1 MDKIL
6 CIYLSTLF
14 SQQCFK
20 LQQFLTAL
28 EMDDLPIVGRRIFK
42 VSSSA
47 ALSFLLSDLILFAP
61 VLRCSIVGHIVVTVV
76 ILPTLFGVI

>member
-1 MDKIL
+1 MHIFINSCFL
-6 CIYLSTLF
+6 NSV
-14 SQQCFK
+14 FK

-76 ILPTLFGVI
+76 IVPTLFGVI